1 MGKIGRNIV
10 WMAGFVA
17 TCILGVQTV
26 YAGEIN
32 SNEQQLVRMASG
44 VYLYNGAL
52 YKVNDAYIGK
62 VSEYLSRD
70 DVDLN
75 ASQVS
80 AYRDLFYANLANGIE
95 GGYLVKV
102 KDFEEEPKKPSS
114 GTGNKK
120 PSSGG
125 SSSTGDSPSGEDM
138 SDRTESGREE
148 ASENR
153 PEQESVENPETVM
166 PTEMVEGSEIATE
179 IEAGTETETVT
190 EAIAGTEKTEST
202 EHKNKEYATEQEEE
216 IEYIDVAELDI
227 DSRLVGNEKDLELI
241 FGPLQ
246 DTLESTEVSETTE
259 VSEPTEQETEE
270 QERKDYS
277 NANPLAHNVNLTML
291 AACVAII
298 AVIVAGGILIRH
310 KFHVNKH
317 RKNSHRKK
325 RK

>member
-10 WMAGFVA
+10 WMAGFVTA
-17 TCILGVQTV
+17 CILGVQTV

-95 GGYLVKV
+95 GGYLVKI

-114 GTGNKK
+114 GTGSQK
-120 PSSGG
+120 PSSGE
-125 SSSTGDSPSGEDM
+125 SSSTGDSPSGE
-138 SDRTESGREE
+138 
-148 ASENR
+148 EN
-153 PEQESVENPETVM
+153 VENSETVI
-166 PTEMVEGSEIATE
+166 PTEMVEGSEIVTE

-190 EAIAGTEKTEST
+190 EAMAGTEKTEST

-216 IEYIDVAELDI
+216 TEYIDVAELDI

-241 FGPLQ
+241 FGPIQ
-246 DTLESTEVSETTE
+246 NTSETTEVSETTE
-259 VSEPTEQETEE
+259 QETQEQDTEE
-270 QERKDYS
+270 QTQKNYS

-298 AVIVAGGILIRH
+298 TVIVAGGILIRH
-310 KFHVNKH
+310 KLYLNGH
-317 RKNSHRKK
+317 RKNSHRKR

>member
-10 WMAGFVA
+10 WMAGFVVA
-17 TCILGVQTV
+17 CILGVQTV

-95 GGYLVKV
+95 GGYLVKI

-114 GTGNKK
+114 GTGSQK
-120 PSSGG
+120 PSSGEN
-125 SSSTGDSPSGEDM
+125 SSAGDSTSGEDM
-138 SDRTESGREE
+138 SGRTESEKTE

-153 PEQESVENPETVM
+153 PEQENVGNSETVI

-216 IEYIDVAELDI
+216 TEYIDVAELDI

-241 FGPLQ
+241 FGPIQ
-246 DTLESTEVSETTE
+246 NTSETTEVSETTE
-259 VSEPTEQETEE
+259 QETQEQDTEE
-270 QERKDYS
+270 QKQKNYS

-298 AVIVAGGILIRH
+298 TVIVAGGILIRH
-310 KFHVNKH
+310 KLYLNGH
-317 RKNSHRKK
+317 RKNSHRKR